1 MKLPARIERHAAKF
15 NAMSLRERVLVAA
28 AMAAALIMIWTI
40 SIHDPMQ
47 ARRRAL
53 ELEIAN
59 IQESLASGSTSSEG
73 ASTEGSAAFALTEVS
88 GLEARLA
95 EINAKLESESA
106 GLIPPERMVEVIND
120 VLTRQHGVKLIS
132 LHNKPVTT
140 LVQEPE
146 RDEAADRAAAQ
157 KDDGA
162 ADALANSGGPYMHP
176 VEIVIEGSYLDILAY
191 LRALEGL
198 DWQFYWKNLD
208 LISVDYPLNRV
219 RIELGTLSMDKEW
232 IGV

>member
-1 MKLPARIERHAAKF
+1 MKLPARIEKHAAKF
-15 NAMSLRERVLVAA
+15 NAMSLRERALVAA

-40 SIHDPMQ
+40 AIHDPMQ

-53 ELEIAN
+53 ELELAN
-59 IQESLASGSTSSEG
+59 IQESLASGSAASEG
-73 ASTEGSAAFALTEVS
+73 ASTDGSAAFALTEVS
-88 GLEARLA
+88 ALEARLA

-140 LVQEPE
+140 LVQGPE
-146 RDEAADRAAAQ
+146 RDEAADRTATQ

-162 ADALANSGGPYMHP
+162 ADALAKSSGPYMHP